1 VLGRTI
7 VSVEAA
13 QAGDAI
19 TEEWDL
25 TPRLSEIS
33 APTLI
38 LVGEDD
44 FICPPSRAKIMHE
57 RIPNSEL
64 VVFEKSGHF
73 AHVEE
78 PEAFFDTIRGWLR
91 RT

>member
-1 VLGRTI
+1 VLGSTL
-7 VSVEAA
+7 VSIDASEA
-13 QAGDAI
+13 GEAI
-19 TEEWDL
+19 TEEWDVS
-25 TPRLSEIS
+25 PRLGAIS

-38 LVGEDD
+38 LVGRDN
-44 FICPPSRAKIMHE
+44 FICPPSQAKIMHE

-64 VVFEKSGHF
+64 VVFEMSGHL

-78 PEAFFDTIRGWLR
+78 PEAFFDAVRGWLQ